1 MVSMPYLGD
10 MRHDDFFA
18 AGAVAVDGS
27 ATEDGSSHLGPS
39 LPNVHVTRQRTT
51 RQRQRQHTAPGF
63 FAIESSPSAAAGVS
77 LATGSSVPTAMRQR
91 SAGRKKTNSFMAGLL
106 ARRAVGLDL
115 LPSEEAE
122 IGVYEFFARPED
134 FAEGSSVL
142 TPMPEGWDQ
151 GEEETKEEVIQGGKD
166 EEAGDVEGGEK
177 DNVSPS
183 DDSFNEQVNK
193 PQPKLFKPLVFAP
206 RVFPKGSTGGHGHGG
221 VGHSMPMPPR
231 TQNDVEQAPA
241 EVVVT
246 GDEAVPLTSTD
257 SPSPKKE
264 ADFDEE
270 DDEAADLIGKFD
282 DSQII
287 KATRKD
293 YFFTGALFCVMCAL
307 VGVVLGWHTRL
318 DESHSIF
325 GPIGLAW

>member
-27 ATEDGSSHLGPS
+27 ATEDGSSHHLGPS
-39 LPNVHVTRQRTT
+39 LPNVHVTRQRT
-51 RQRQRQHTAPGF
+51 RQRQHTAPGF

-151 GEEETKEEVIQGGKD
+151 GEEGGIGNSVTPATPQLGAVIL
-166 EEAGDVEGGEK
+166 
-177 DNVSPS
+177 NV
-183 DDSFNEQVNK
+183 
-193 PQPKLFKPLVFAP
+193 A
-206 RVFPKGSTGGHGHGG
+206 
-221 VGHSMPMPPR
+221 
-231 TQNDVEQAPA
+231 APA
-241 EVVVT
+241 VCSGKRHST
-246 GDEAVPLTSTD
+246 KSTPL
-257 SPSPKKE
+257 
-264 ADFDEE
+264 
-270 DDEAADLIGKFD
+270 
-282 DSQII
+282 
-287 KATRKD
+287 
-293 YFFTGALFCVMCAL
+293 L
-307 VGVVLGWHTRL
+307 V
-318 DESHSIF
+318 I
-325 GPIGLAW
+325 